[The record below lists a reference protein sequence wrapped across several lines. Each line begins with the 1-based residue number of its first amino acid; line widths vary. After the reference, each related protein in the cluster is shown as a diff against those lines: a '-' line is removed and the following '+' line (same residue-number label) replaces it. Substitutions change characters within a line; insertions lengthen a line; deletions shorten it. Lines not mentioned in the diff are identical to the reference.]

1 MYNEESTIILGGKG
15 MNQKWYRKAAKVI
28 MADILLAAVLLVGSL
43 SACGTARAV
52 NLEHGTTDKKITESM
67 LANTPPADYEID
79 KTIQGDAKDGKY
91 NEYFLKDAIQT
102 VSIDIDENNLNYLLQ
117 NAGEKPTV
125 MTKSVTI
132 GDKTLSYTGLKTKGN
147 YTLQHAV
154 TDNPGSDRFSFTIN
168 FGKYIK
174 KSNGFSKRQNFF
186 GCHKISF
193 NNFYFDKSMMK
204 EYIAMKLMTEM
215 GLPTPQYGLAKLYI
229 NQKYYGVYFMVEAL
243 DSSILEQY
251 KGVEEEELSPYLTK
265 PEESTL
271 EYDTAMDRFM
281 KEDGTFDLSSVLK
294 QDSNGVYT
302 ASGELEKQS
311 YFWEDDEETLQDV
324 AEMMPTVLGWQRKLT
339 LLSQGKD
346 FQGNKIDVN
355 SDEYLKLLEE
365 IMDVDETVRYFAAH
379 SWLVQLDDMFVVLR
393 NMGLYIGQDGKSM
406 MLPWDYDLSFGCY
419 YPSMSETA
427 ANMHIDLMYKDD
439 RVAFSDQPRK
449 KENLDYSIFPFFQV
463 IYQNDSLMEKYHQYM
478 KDCSKIAALGGTT
491 TDGKTYEPCRFV
503 SGITKIEDALIKAA
517 DEKLADNV
525 YYLNLTTQPADVKA
539 ALPNL
544 KKIIALRALGVLL
557 QVDEMDAVASGY
569 GCNLETLGNAVQG
582 MNSNRG
588 RLAAIDES
596 TGIYSV
602 ADYGGSRS
610 YDSPSLRLR
619 EVESG
624 ELVYQKISKQ
634 MDSKAESM
642 KIYTFMD
649 TASANGDYTL
659 YIPAGTKEFQNIQDI
674 YSYDSEGGLKKLEVK
689 KEEDRYC
696 VVASSIDYLVFTG
709 IGEKVERTAAQPV
722 AGRMVL
728 VAAGIVLVAAAA
740 VIMVIRRKRR
750 ALKKV

>member
-1 MYNEESTIILGGKG
+1 

-302 ASGELEKQS
+302 ASGALKKQS

-324 AEMMPTVLGWQRKLT
+324 AEMMPTVLSWQRKLT

-355 SDEYLKLLEE
+355 SDEYLKLLEQ

-503 SGITKIEDALIKAA
+503 SSITKIEDALIKAA

-619 EVESG
+619 EVERG

-634 MDSKAESM
+634 MDFKAESM

-674 YSYDSEGGLKKLEVK
+674 YSYDSDGVLKKLEVK

-696 VVASSIDYLVFTG
+696 AVASSIDYLVFTG
-709 IGEKVERTAAQPV
+709 IGEKVEKTAAQPV
-722 AGRMVL
+722 TGRVVL
-728 VAAGIVLVAAAA
+728 VAAGIVLVAVAA

>member
-1 MYNEESTIILGGKG
+1 MDRKR
-15 MNQKWYRKAAKVI
+15 YRKAAKVI
-28 MADILLAAVLLVGSL
+28 MADILLAGVLLVSSL
-43 SACGTARAV
+43 SACGTAMAI

-67 LANTPPADYEID
+67 LANTPPADYEND
-79 KTIQGDAKDGKY
+79 KTIQGDARDGKY
-91 NEYFLKDAIQT
+91 NEYFLKDSIQT

-132 GDKTLSYTGLKTKGN
+132 GDKTLGYTGLKTKGN

-251 KGVEEEELSPYLTK
+251 KGVDEEELSPYLTK

-281 KEDGTFDLSSVLK
+281 KKDGTFDLSSVLK
-294 QDSNGVYT
+294 QDSNGLYT

-339 LLSQGKD
+339 LLSKGKD
-346 FQGNKIDVN
+346 FQGNRIDVN
-355 SDEYLKLLEE
+355 SGEYLKLLEE
-365 IMDVDETVRYFAAH
+365 IMDVDETVRYFATH

-449 KENLDYSIFPFFQV
+449 KESLDYSSFPFFQV

-478 KDCSKIAALGGTT
+478 KDCSKIAALGGKT

-503 SGITKIEDALIKAA
+503 SSITKIEDALIKAA
-517 DEKLADNV
+517 DEKLAGNV
-525 YYLNLTTQPADVKA
+525 YYLNLTNQPADVKA

-569 GCNLETLGNAVQG
+569 GCNLETLGNAIQG

-610 YDSPSLRLR
+610 DDSPSLQLR

-634 MDSKAESM
+634 MDAKTENM

-674 YSYDSEGGLKKLEVK
+674 YSYDSEGTLKKLEVK

-696 VVASSIDYLVFTG
+696 AVASSIDYLVFTG
-709 IGEKVERTAAQPV
+709 IGEKVKKSVSQPV
-722 AGRMVL
+722 TGRIVL
-728 VAAGIVLVAAAA
+728 VAAGIVLVAVAA
-740 VIMVIRRKRR
+740 VVMVIRRKKRM
-750 ALKKV
+750 LKKI

>member
-1 MYNEESTIILGGKG
+1 MDRKR
-15 MNQKWYRKAAKVI
+15 YRKAAKVI
-28 MADILLAAVLLVGSL
+28 MADILLAGVLLVSSL
-43 SACGTARAV
+43 SACGTAMAI

-79 KTIQGDAKDGKY
+79 KTIQGDARDGKY
-91 NEYFLKDAIQT
+91 NEYFLKDSIQT

-132 GDKTLSYTGLKTKGN
+132 GDKTLGYTGLKTKGN

-251 KGVEEEELSPYLTK
+251 KGVDEEELSPYLTK

-281 KEDGTFDLSSVLK
+281 KKDGTFDLSSVLK
-294 QDSNGVYT
+294 QDSNGLYT

-339 LLSQGKD
+339 LLSKGKD
-346 FQGNKIDVN
+346 FQGNRIDVN
-355 SDEYLKLLEE
+355 SGEYLKLLEE
-365 IMDVDETVRYFAAH
+365 IMDVDETVRYFATH

-449 KENLDYSIFPFFQV
+449 KESLDYSSFPFFQV

-478 KDCSKIAALGGTT
+478 KDCSKIAALGGKT

-503 SGITKIEDALIKAA
+503 SSITKIEDALIKAA
-517 DEKLADNV
+517 DEKLAGNV
-525 YYLNLTTQPADVKA
+525 YYLNLTNQPADVKA

-569 GCNLETLGNAVQG
+569 GCNLETLGNAIQG

-610 YDSPSLRLR
+610 DDSPSLQLR

-634 MDSKAESM
+634 MDAKTENM

-674 YSYDSEGGLKKLEVK
+674 YSYDSEGTLKKLEVK

-696 VVASSIDYLVFTG
+696 AVASSIDYLVFTG
-709 IGEKVERTAAQPV
+709 IGEKVKKSVSQPV
-722 AGRMVL
+722 TGRIVL
-728 VAAGIVLVAAAA
+728 VAAGIVLVAVAA
-740 VIMVIRRKRR
+740 VVMVIRRKKRM
-750 ALKKV
+750 LKKI

>member
-1 MYNEESTIILGGKG
+1 
-15 MNQKWYRKAAKVI
+15 MNRKWYRKTAKVI

-154 TDNPGSDRFSFTIN
+154 TDNPGSDRFSFTVN

-503 SGITKIEDALIKAA
+503 SSITKIEDALIKAA

-674 YSYDSEGGLKKLEVK
+674 YSYDSEGVLKKLEVK
-689 KEEDRYC
+689 KEKDRYC
-696 VVASSIDYLVFTG
+696 AVASSIDYLVFTG
-709 IGEKVERTAAQPV
+709 IGEKVEKTAAQPV
-722 AGRMVL
+722 TGRVVL
-728 VAAGIVLVAAAA
+728 VVAGIVLVAAAA

>member
-1 MYNEESTIILGGKG
+1 
-15 MNQKWYRKAAKVI
+15 MNRKWYRKAAKVI

-79 KTIQGDAKDGKY
+79 KAIQGDAKDGKY

-503 SGITKIEDALIKAA
+503 SSITKIEDALIKAA

-696 VVASSIDYLVFTG
+696 AVASSIDYLVFTG

-722 AGRMVL
+722 TGRMVL

>member
-1 MYNEESTIILGGKG
+1 
-15 MNQKWYRKAAKVI
+15 MNRKWYRKAAKVI

-79 KTIQGDAKDGKY
+79 KAIQGDAKDGKY

-503 SGITKIEDALIKAA
+503 SSITKIEDALIKAA

-569 GCNLETLGNAVQG
+569 GCNLATLGNAVQG

-602 ADYGGSRS
+602 ADYGGFRS

-696 VVASSIDYLVFTG
+696 AVASSIDYLVFTG

-722 AGRMVL
+722 TGRMVL

>member
-1 MYNEESTIILGGKG
+1 MRRNKNAVKI
-15 MNQKWYRKAAKVI
+15 V
-28 MADILLAAVLLVGSL
+28 MADMLLTAVLLISIL
-43 SACGTARAV
+43 SACGTANAI

-67 LANTPPADYEID
+67 LTNTPAADYEID
-79 KTIQGDAKDGKY
+79 KTIQGDAKDGRY
-91 NEYFLKDAIQT
+91 NEYFLKEDIQT

-132 GDKTLSYTGLKTKGN
+132 GDKTLGYTGLKTKGN

-215 GLPTPQYGLAKLYI
+215 GLPTPQYGLARLYI

-251 KGVEEEELSPYLTK
+251 KGVDEEELSPYLTK

-281 KEDGTFDLSSVLK
+281 KKDGTFDLSCILK

-302 ASGELEKQS
+302 ASGDLKRQS
-311 YFWEDDEETLQDV
+311 SFWEDDEETLQDV
-324 AEMMPTVLGWQRKLT
+324 AEMMPTVLSWQRKLT

-355 SDEYLKLLEE
+355 SEEYLKLLEE

-439 RVAFSDQPRK
+439 KVAFSDKPRK
-449 KENLDYSIFPFFQV
+449 KESLDYSSFPFFQV
-463 IYQNDSLMEKYHQYM
+463 IYQNEALMEKYHQYM
-478 KDCSKIAALGGTT
+478 KDCSKIAALGGKT

-503 SGITKIEDALIKAA
+503 SSITKIEAALTKAA
-517 DEKLADNV
+517 DEKLAENV
-525 YYLNLTTQPADVKA
+525 YYLNTTTQPADVKA

-557 QVDEMDAVASGY
+557 QVDEMDAVVSGY

-588 RLAAIDES
+588 RLAAIDEF

-602 ADYGGSRS
+602 AEYRGSRS
-610 YDSPSLRLR
+610 YNSPSLRLR
-619 EVESG
+619 EVKSG
-624 ELVYQKISKQ
+624 ELAYQTISKQ
-634 MDSKAESM
+634 VDIQETGM
-642 KIYTFMD
+642 KVYTLMD
-649 TASANGDYTL
+649 TAAATGDYTL
-659 YIPAGTKEFQNIQDI
+659 YIPSETEDFKNIKDI
-674 YSYDSEGGLKKLEVK
+674 YSYDAEGSLKKLEVK

-709 IGEKVERTAAQPV
+709 IGGN
-722 AGRMVL
+722 AGKETPSSVRWWVL
-728 VAAGIVLVAAAA
+728 AAGGAILLITAVAFL
-740 VIMVIRRKRR
+740 MVWSKS
-750 ALKKV
+750 KHK

>member
-1 MYNEESTIILGGKG
+1 M
-15 MNQKWYRKAAKVI
+15 
-28 MADILLAAVLLVGSL
+28 
-43 SACGTARAV
+43 
-52 NLEHGTTDKKITESM
+52 
-67 LANTPPADYEID
+67 
-79 KTIQGDAKDGKY
+79 
-91 NEYFLKDAIQT
+91 
-102 VSIDIDENNLNYLLQ
+102 
-117 NAGEKPTV
+117 
-125 MTKSVTI
+125 
-132 GDKTLSYTGLKTKGN
+132 
-147 YTLQHAV
+147 
-154 TDNPGSDRFSFTIN
+154 
-168 FGKYIK
+168 
-174 KSNGFSKRQNFF
+174 KR
-186 GCHKISF
+186 
-193 NNFYFDKSMMK
+193 
-204 EYIAMKLMTEM
+204 
-215 GLPTPQYGLAKLYI
+215 
-229 NQKYYGVYFMVEAL
+229 
-243 DSSILEQY
+243 
-251 KGVEEEELSPYLTK
+251 
-265 PEESTL
+265 
-271 EYDTAMDRFM
+271 
-281 KEDGTFDLSSVLK
+281 
-294 QDSNGVYT
+294 DSNGLYT

-346 FQGNKIDVN
+346 FQGNRIDVN

-365 IMDVDETVRYFAAH
+365 IMDVDETVRYFATH

-449 KENLDYSIFPFFQV
+449 KESLDYSSFPFFQV

-478 KDCSKIAALGGTT
+478 KDCSKIAALGGKT

-503 SGITKIEDALIKAA
+503 SSITKIEDALIKAA
-517 DEKLADNV
+517 DEKLAGNV
-525 YYLNLTTQPADVKA
+525 YYLNLTNQPADVKA

-569 GCNLETLGNAVQG
+569 GCNLETLGNAIQG

-610 YDSPSLRLR
+610 DDSPSLQLR

-634 MDSKAESM
+634 MDAKTENM

-674 YSYDSEGGLKKLEVK
+674 YSYDSEGTLKKLEVK

-696 VVASSIDYLVFTG
+696 AVASSIDYLVFTG
-709 IGEKVERTAAQPV
+709 IGEKVKKSVSQPV
-722 AGRMVL
+722 TGRIVL
-728 VAAGIVLVAAAA
+728 VAAGIVLVAVAA
-740 VIMVIRRKRR
+740 VVMVIRRKKRM
-750 ALKKV
+750 LKKI

>member
-1 MYNEESTIILGGKG
+1 
-15 MNQKWYRKAAKVI
+15 MNRKWYRKAAKVI

-154 TDNPGSDRFSFTIN
+154 TDNPGSDRFSFTVN

-251 KGVEEEELSPYLTK
+251 KGVKEEELSPYLTK

-503 SGITKIEDALIKAA
+503 SSITKIEDALVKAA

-602 ADYGGSRS
+602 ADYGGPRS

-674 YSYDSEGGLKKLEVK
+674 YSYDSEGVLKKLEVK

-696 VVASSIDYLVFTG
+696 AVASSIDYLVFTG
-709 IGEKVERTAAQPV
+709 IGEKVEKTAAQPV
-722 AGRMVL
+722 TGRVVL

>member
-1 MYNEESTIILGGKG
+1 MDRKR
-15 MNQKWYRKAAKVI
+15 YRKAAKVI
-28 MADILLAAVLLVGSL
+28 MADVLLAGVLLVSSL
-43 SACGTARAV
+43 SACGTAMAI

-67 LANTPPADYEID
+67 MVNTPPADYEID
-79 KTIQGDAKDGKY
+79 KTIQGDARDGKY
-91 NEYFLKDAIQT
+91 NEYFLKDSIQT

-132 GDKTLSYTGLKTKGN
+132 GDKTLGYTGLKTKGN

-251 KGVEEEELSPYLTK
+251 KGVDEEELSPYLTK

-271 EYDTAMDRFM
+271 EYDTDMDRFM
-281 KEDGTFDLSSVLK
+281 KKGGTFDLSSVLK
-294 QDSNGVYT
+294 RDSNGLYT

-346 FQGNKIDVN
+346 FQGNRIDVN

-365 IMDVDETVRYFAAH
+365 IMDVDETVRYFATH

-449 KENLDYSIFPFFQV
+449 KESLDYSSFPFFQV

-478 KDCSKIAALGGTT
+478 KDCSKIAALGGKT

-503 SGITKIEDALIKAA
+503 SSITKIEDALIKAA
-517 DEKLADNV
+517 DEKLAGNV
-525 YYLNLTTQPADVKA
+525 YYLNLTNQPADVKA

-569 GCNLETLGNAVQG
+569 GCNLETLGNAIQG

-610 YDSPSLRLR
+610 DDSPSLQLR

-634 MDSKAESM
+634 MDAKTENM

-674 YSYDSEGGLKKLEVK
+674 YSYDSEGTLKKLEVK

-696 VVASSIDYLVFTG
+696 AVASSIDYLVFTG
-709 IGEKVERTAAQPV
+709 IGEKVKKSVSQPV
-722 AGRMVL
+722 TGRIVL
-728 VAAGIVLVAAAA
+728 VAAGIVLVAVAA
-740 VIMVIRRKRR
+740 VVMVIRRKKRM
-750 ALKKV
+750 LKKI

>member
-1 MYNEESTIILGGKG
+1 